1 MKPMKSLI
9 NIKKFTNFCWA
20 IVSAVVFFC
29 FSTMLILMVL
39 QVVFRYVLRVSVPW
53 TDELARSLYIWQIFL
68 GAALAHRYSG
78 HIQIT
83 ILLDRLSIPKKR
95 IFDFII
101 ELFNFMVSGVI
112 LYGSIKMMS
121 RTYGIFLS
129 TIPISFSY
137 VYLALALGIGG
148 MFTVTLGRLYKQCRG
163 KALFA
168 GNSGEKR
175 V

>member
-1 MKPMKSLI
+1 MKHMKSRI
-9 NIKKFTNFCWA
+9 NTKKFTDVCWD
-20 IVSAVVFFC
+20 IISTIVFFC

-39 QVVFRYVLRVSVPW
+39 QVVFRYVLRISVPW
-53 TDELARSLYIWQIFL
+53 TDEVARSLFIWQIFL

-83 ILLDRLSIPKKR
+83 ILLDRLSSSKR
-95 IFDFII
+95 RNFDLVI
-101 ELFNFMVSGVI
+101 ELFNFTVSGVI
-112 LYGSIKMMS
+112 LYGAIKMMF

-148 MFTVTLGRLYKQCRG
+148 MFTVTLGRLYRQCCS
-163 KALFA
+163 KALF
-168 GNSGEKR
+168 SGPSGKKGM
-175 V
+175 

>member
-1 MKPMKSLI
+1 MKSHI
-9 NIKKFTNFCWA
+9 NTKNFMDVCWD
-20 IVSAVVFFC
+20 IVSAVVLFC

-53 TDELARSLYIWQIFL
+53 TDEVARSFFIWQIFL

-83 ILLDRLSIPKKR
+83 ILLDRLSSSKRR
-95 IFDFII
+95 IFDFVI
-101 ELFNFMVSGVI
+101 ELFNFTVSGVI
-112 LYGSIKMMS
+112 LYGSIKMMF

-129 TIPISFSY
+129 TVPISFSY

-148 MFTVTLGRLYKQCRG
+148 MFIVTLVRLYKQCCG
-163 KALFA
+163 KVLLT
-168 GNSGEKR
+168 GHSGKK
-175 V
+175 